1 MIKEKNELIKER
13 VELEKGRTRNII
25 YKLADLLSNDVED
38 VFDRDNEMFDV
49 AATILEKCHTEGE
62 YEVADS
68 MLYGITKKHITN
80 YMDDIATGDK
90 YGKYWFCMAYPILE
104 RAEKLGVLEKMDG
117 AAIEKIRSAMDSFRI
132 DADEWLASSDEDFSK
147 DIIGIVESVDY
158 DKIDLCIADY
168 RKFNGFVPKF
178 SRHTDLKYYTIEF
191 FNKECPCLKDQKQR
205 VMVTVLNGTPEAA
218 IRIATINRKIQPK
231 KVTSPYNVKE
241 HSMEEIMEELYSAS
255 HIFGKERTG
264 CDKEQGN

>member
-1 MIKEKNELIKER
+1 MIKER

-25 YKLADLLSNDVED
+25 YKLADLLSDDIEEAH
-38 VFDRDNEMFDV
+38 DRDNEMFDV

-68 MLYGITKKHITN
+68 MLYGITRKHITN

-90 YGKYWFCMAYPILE
+90 YGNYWLYMSYPIIE
-104 RAEKLGVLEKMDG
+104 RAIKLGVLEKTDG
-117 AAIEKIRSAMDSFRI
+117 AAREKIRSAMDSFRI
-132 DADEWLASSDEDFSK
+132 DADEWLDASDEDFSK

-158 DKIDLCIADY
+158 DKIDLCVADY

-178 SRHTDLKYYTIEF
+178 SRHKDLKYYTIDF
-191 FNKECPCLKDQKQR
+191 FSKQCPCLKEQKQR
-205 VMVTVLNGTPEAA
+205 VIVTVLNGTPEAA
-218 IRIATINRKIQPK
+218 IQIATINRKIQPK

-241 HSMEEIMEELYSAS
+241 HSVKEIMEELYSAS
-255 HIFGKERTG
+255 HIFEKERTG
-264 CDKEQGN
+264 CDEEQEN